1 MVVSGLLW
9 FVIIGGTCAIVG
21 CSDPML
27 QGVAIGVGASES
39 TSEVSKMAQ
48 ESKTALVA
56 KILQLQQ
63 DLEAAATP
71 EQQAALQA
79 ELDAANKKQEI
90 AELTAQITNNIQAG
104 IRRDWG
110 DKPTEGQ
117 EGKDNLAYIL
127 GTIAALAASY
137 AGKKQ
142 LDSNKQA
149 AALSRVKI
157 AAKPAE
163 EQKVY
168 NAIGG
173 A

>member
-1 MVVSGLLW
+1 MKYLITIAILAL
-9 FVIIGGTCAIVG
+9 FVGGCA
-21 CSDPML
+21 DPML
-27 QGVAIGVGASES
+27 QGVAIGVGASE
-39 TSEVSKMAQ
+39 TTAEVSKMAQ

-90 AELTAQITNNIQAG
+90 ADLTAAITNTIQAG
-104 IRRDWG
+104 IQRDWG

-117 EGKDNLAYIL
+117 DGANNLAYIL
-127 GTIAALAASY
+127 GSIATVAAGY

-149 AALSRVKI
+149 AAIARVKI
-157 AAKPAE
+157 AAKPE
-163 EQKVY
+163 DEQKVY
-168 NAIGG
+168 NALNTG